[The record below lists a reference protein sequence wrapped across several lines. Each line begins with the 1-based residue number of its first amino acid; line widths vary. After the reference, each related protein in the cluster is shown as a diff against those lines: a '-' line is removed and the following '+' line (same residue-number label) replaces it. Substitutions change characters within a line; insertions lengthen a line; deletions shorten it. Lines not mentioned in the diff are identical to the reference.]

1 MSRFSCTLSFTFH
14 CYCVI
19 WHPYRLLPLNTSLF
33 LFSQALLCWGSEL
46 VRTAIGRWKSLSC
59 IWQYC
64 QLSQTEDLSWWQ
76 MPKLRGKKKE
86 KTNALYNSYMISY
99 YAWSVHSQESACNRK
114 SKFHFEVSAFS
125 YGNVCRVWV
134 GGRRRIKK
142 WSVSGAVRLQ
152 DCPSAESGL
161 WWGTSSGWQLLLVT
175 RLPYSSNLARNI
187 QPPLSFEKAEAVD
200 ISWSLL
206 IACWRQLNPRS
217 FEIYISITTFQSS
230 RGNRVQHEKIMELF
244 YLKYKFDINFT
255 ISL

>member
-1 MSRFSCTLSFTFH
+1 MLR
-14 CYCVI
+14 I
-19 WHPYRLLPLNTSLF
+19 R
-33 LFSQALLCWGSEL
+33 
-46 VRTAIGRWKSLSC
+46 IGQNCNRSMEKFVLHLT
-59 IWQYC
+59 IYC

-76 MPKLRGKKKE
+76 MPKLGGKKKE

-114 SKFHFEVSAFS
+114 SKFHFEVSVFA
-125 YGNVCRVWV
+125 YGNVCRVWL
-134 GGRRRIKK
+134 GGKRRIKK

-175 RLPYSSNLARNI
+175 RLTYSSNLARNI

-230 RGNRVQHEKIMELF
+230 RGNRIQHEKIMELF
-244 YLKYKFDINFT
+244 SLKYKLDINFT
-255 ISL
+255 ISLWGGQMLHRIKSSTQFFGGTGISLN

>member
-1 MSRFSCTLSFTFH
+1 
-14 CYCVI
+14 
-19 WHPYRLLPLNTSLF
+19 
-33 LFSQALLCWGSEL
+33 
-46 VRTAIGRWKSLSC
+46 
-59 IWQYC
+59 
-64 QLSQTEDLSWWQ
+64 
-76 MPKLRGKKKE
+76 
-86 KTNALYNSYMISY
+86 MISY

-134 GGRRRIKK
+134 GGKRRIKK

-175 RLPYSSNLARNI
+175 RLTYSSNLARNI

-217 FEIYISITTFQSS
+217 FEIYISIITFQSS
-230 RGNRVQHEKIMELF
+230 RGNRIQHEKIMELF
-244 YLKYKFDINFT
+244 SLKYKLDINLLFRCREAKCF
-255 ISL
+255 IVSKVPRSFSGERVFR